1 MRGRREGKSRRAPG
15 RDVGCRA
22 GGNPGKGQLVREPVG
37 RGSDSRV
44 PSKRVAMV
52 SRKVFCGARSPRMA
66 GILGGR
72 GRPPHASGARGLSAG
87 GGRPARP
94 PPAGPRAP

>member
-1 MRGRREGKSRRAPG
+1 MGTKQQVAVQTVDYCPEARE
-15 RDVGCRA
+15 
-22 GGNPGKGQLVREPVG
+22 L
-37 RGSDSRV
+37 GSDSRV

-66 GILGGR
+66 GILGGG
-72 GRPPHASGARGLSAG
+72 GRPPHPSGARGLSAG
-87 GGRPARP
+87 GGRLARP